1 MTKIIRLTESDLM
14 RIVKRVINEQQGT
27 VYKLRQL
34 ERDGYQLLP
43 GTIPPEG
50 KLIDSGIESLG
61 TTKSAV
67 KNDLLI
73 KLSKMGIMMNDTKKG
88 YPLFKEEPDKKVR
101 FKWFM
106 TENSAVKKP
115 TENSSI
121 KKPIDITSKVSPL
134 NKDVSYKPGYG
145 KPNTGVPVFN
155 FGGQSDV
162 TSSDFYSSILGYIDM
177 NWESLINVGNRDTF
191 DMRQARK
198 EVMIYCEDMRDYQKA
213 NPLTSNLSKSMFKT
227 ISKLVKESPN
237 VQELIK
243 RGKNIKINRFA

>member
-1 MTKIIRLTESDLM
+1 M

-43 GTIPPEG
+43 ATIPPEG

-67 KNDLLI
+67 QNDLQI
-73 KLSKMGIMMNDTKKG
+73 KLAKMGIMMNDTKKG

-115 TENSSI
+115 
-121 KKPIDITSKVSPL
+121 IDITSKISPL
-134 NKDVSYKPGYG
+134 GKDVSYKPGYG
-145 KPNTGVPVFN
+145 KSNTGVPVFN
-155 FGGQSDV
+155 FGEQ
-162 TSSDFYSSILGYIDM
+162 TSNNDDIYSFILGFIAEYGDNM
-177 NWESLINVGNRDTF
+177 AKTNTLDTF
-191 DMRQARK
+191 KYLQAK
-198 EVMIYCEDMRDYQKA
+198 KTVLWYCEDKRDKKSTKE
-213 NPLTSNLSKSMFKT
+213 LSTSESKGMFNA
-227 ISKLVKESPN
+227 ISRIYNDLKSKHDPSVIKL
-237 VQELIK
+237 ID
-243 RGKNIKINRFA
+243 RGKTFKSNRFG